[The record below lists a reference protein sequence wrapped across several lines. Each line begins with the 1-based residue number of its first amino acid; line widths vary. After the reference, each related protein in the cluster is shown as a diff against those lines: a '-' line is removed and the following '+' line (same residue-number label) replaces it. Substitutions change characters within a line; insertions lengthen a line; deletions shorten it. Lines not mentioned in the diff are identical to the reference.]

1 MLGAVLVILALCGPA
16 HHHHHHHHRNRL
28 DCRHVQT
35 MTTQWLCE
43 RERKR

>member
-1 MLGAVLVILALCGPA
+1 MFRVLLVVLAFHAAPHHHHQA
-16 HHHHHHHHRNRL
+16 HHHHRP

-43 RERKR
+43 RRAR